1 MLPQIYLPVFV
12 RIAIQTAHGEVFYP
26 LLPCKNPPKS
36 NLHIAEHG
44 WPICQLNVYWL
55 TSRPGWGRARQQ
67 SFTRNGRSMEKSS
80 KIKYGVEKHR
90 QRSQWTLFIVFNST
104 SDIKETLSVGRLA
117 VCDCPW
123 IDFALTVLKHKTR
136 IAEHTLNRKTYI
148 TSKLATN

>member
-12 RIAIQTAHGEVFYP
+12 RIAIQTAHGEGFYP
-26 LLPCKNPPKS
+26 LLPYNPPKS

-67 SFTRNGRSMEKSS
+67 SFTRNERSMEKSS

-90 QRSQWTLFIVFNST
+90 QRSQLTLFIVFNST